1 MMGQIRQ
8 ALVASP
14 LLRRWSGLTLVAGMI
29 LLLEASDLTYQGLW
43 MFIGVAMVVK
53 GGFLLLSNEDTCRS
67 VLQWCLSREAV
78 DYRFWGLGL
87 CALSMLLI
95 QALGGFGAQ

>member
-1 MMGQIRQ
+1 MIGPIRQ
-8 ALVASP
+8 
-14 LLRRWSGLTLVAGMI
+14 TL
-29 LLLEASDLTYQGLW
+29 
-43 MFIGVAMVVK
+43 VAMVVK
-53 GGFLLLSNEDTCRS
+53 GGFFLLSNEDTCRS
-67 VLQWCLSREAV
+67 ALQWCLSREAV

>member
-1 MMGQIRQ
+1 MVGVDPDR
-8 ALVASP
+8 
-14 LLRRWSGLTLVAGMI
+14 GMI

-67 VLQWCLSREAV
+67 ALQWCLSREAV

>member
-1 MMGQIRQ
+1 MIGQIRQ

-14 LLRRWSGLTLVAGMI
+14 LMRRCSGLTLVAGMI

-67 VLQWCLSREAV
+67 ALQWCLSREAV

>member
-1 MMGQIRQ
+1 M
-8 ALVASP
+8 
-14 LLRRWSGLTLVAGMI
+14 
-29 LLLEASDLTYQGLW
+29 
-43 MFIGVAMVVK
+43 AMVVK

-67 VLQWCLSREAV
+67 ALQWCLSREAV

>member
-1 MMGQIRQ
+1 MIGPIRQ
-8 ALVASP
+8 
-14 LLRRWSGLTLVAGMI
+14 TL
-29 LLLEASDLTYQGLW
+29 
-43 MFIGVAMVVK
+43 VAMVVK

-87 CALSMLLI
+87 CALSRCC
-95 QALGGFGAQ
+95 

>member
-1 MMGQIRQ
+1 MVGVDPDR
-8 ALVASP
+8 
-14 LLRRWSGLTLVAGMI
+14 GMI

-43 MFIGVAMVVK
+43 MVIGVAMVVK

-67 VLQWCLSREAV
+67 ALQWCLSREAV